1 MTDEFASSSR
11 VVLRYAQET
20 EFGVPPTTGNHHLLS
35 MTGESLDFAIEK
47 TQSEEI
53 NPDRGVTDV
62 IATSASASGGVNV
75 ELKHSAYDA
84 LIEAGLQGAWTDGAS
99 VELDITATATELSIA
114 TGTFPVGKLVPGQFF
129 GITSPAGQANHN
141 TLLRVSTAADAV
153 SAQLIKLDPLLPAT
167 PGAMTGV
174 KISTSRLRNG
184 TTRRSFTVEKHF
196 SDVGVYKPYVGMN
209 VSGFTLNA
217 AAGALTTGEIQFM
230 GRNAMVNSGT
240 TKMPGSLVVAPDSR
254 PMSGMTGTVCAVW
267 VDDAPLAG
275 TYVNSLALTLD
286 NNMRQQNAMCTA
298 DANGVPGAVG
308 IGNGQLAVSGTLEI
322 YFSAQDVLYSE
333 FVTNRNVK
341 LMFTM
346 FDTEGNGY
354 VVQLPKAN
362 ISSHKA
368 NAAGNNQDVMATIEY
383 TGLQLKSSNAAL
395 NGAALIIDRI
405 EFGA

>member
-1 MTDEFASSSR
+1 MSEFASSSR

-20 EFGVPPTTGNHHLLS
+20 EFGVPPTTGDHNLLS
-35 MTGESLDFAIEK
+35 MTGESLDFTIDK

-62 IATSASASGGVNV
+62 VATSASASGAVSI
-75 ELKHSAYDA
+75 ELKHSAYDE
-84 LIEAGLQGAWTDGAS
+84 LIAAGLQGVWNDATTAAL
-99 VELDITATATELSIA
+99 EITATANELTIA
-114 TGTFPVGKLVPGQFF
+114 TGSFPVSKLVPGQFF
-129 GITSPAGQANHN
+129 GIQVANPSNKNHN
-141 TLLRVSTAADAV
+141 RLLRISTASDAI
-153 SAQLIKLDPLLPAT
+153 SAKSIKLDPALPAEAGT
-167 PGAMTGV
+167 MVGA
-174 KISTSRLRNG
+174 KLSTSRLRNG
-184 TTRRSFTVEKHF
+184 IERRSYTIEKNF
-196 SDVGVYKPYVGMN
+196 SDVGVFKAYTGMN

-230 GRNAMVNSGT
+230 GRNALPNAGA
-240 TKMPGSLVVAPDSR
+240 TKMPGNLAVQPDSR

-267 VDDAPLAG
+267 IDDAPLAG
-275 TYVNSLALTLD
+275 TYINSLALTLD

-298 DANGVPGAVG
+298 DENGVPGAVG

-322 YFSAQDVLYSE
+322 YFSAADVLYTE
-333 FVTNRNVK
+333 FVTNKNIK

-346 FDTEGNGY
+346 FDSEGNGY

-362 ISSHKA
+362 ISTHKA

-383 TGLQLKSSNAAL
+383 TGLQTKSTEAAV

-405 EFGA
+405 SFGA